1 MMPGNAPS
9 NRILENPLAILF
21 LGLCPAI
28 AVTARVIDALWM
40 SAGVMVVLV
49 LSGLAMSIISGGNG
63 ERPRWTRA
71 LVVASFLTASFEAG
85 LLAFAP
91 AASASLGIYAPLIA
105 VNCLVLDQ
113 GTPGLSAA
121 SPGRS
126 MLAALGRGARF
137 AAALVF
143 IAIFRESLGSGTI
156 TLFGVGG
163 FRGTIEVPRLV
174 EQPVR
179 ALGFAGGGLLFLGY
193 LAGAVRAVSR
203 RTAAQ
208 PTSGGAAR

>member
-1 MMPGNAPS
+1 MPGNAPS
-9 NRILENPLAILF
+9 NRILENRRAILF

-49 LSGLAMSIISGGNG
+49 LSGLAMSIISGG

-113 GTPGLSAA
+113 GTPGPAAA

-143 IAIFRESLGSGTI
+143 IAIFRESLGAGTI

-163 FRGTIEVPRLV
+163 FKGTIEIPRLV

-193 LAGAVRAVSR
+193 LAGAVHAVSR

-208 PTSGGAAR
+208 PASGGAAR